1 MSALVVWVFCIYKA
15 KVKFSN
21 YWIKKKDEDKEEE
34 KKEKIKK
41 QKKNKIVELKNKKK
55 IIQKRR
61 LIFFLIKKIKKLRKI
76 DSFCTSLLVN
86 LCFVFHF

>member
-41 QKKNKIVELKNKKK
+41 QKKK
-55 IIQKRR
+55 
-61 LIFFLIKKIKKLRKI
+61 
-76 DSFCTSLLVN
+76 
-86 LCFVFHF
+86 